1 MFFKGQMKNIV
12 ILGSTGTIGQN
23 TLEVVR
29 KSGGRFRVLGLACR
43 ENKTLLAGQIREFR
57 PAYVYFE
64 KSDPAFERK
73 FPRVQFLCGEK
84 GLEKIAS
91 LKKADIVICAIPGI
105 STLKAVCSAIRG
117 KKVIGLATKEIL
129 VVAGHIIDR
138 LKRKYGALILP
149 VDSEHNAV
157 FQALEGV
164 KREDIK
170 RIYLTASGGPFGGRP
185 AGKNV
190 ALKDVLQHPVWKMGR
205 KITVDS
211 ATMMNK
217 AFEIIE
223 AHYLFGLPAEK
234 IDVLIHPEALIH
246 GLVELNDGTIKG
258 VFSSPDMK
266 FPINHVMDYPSRK
279 KTPWQFIDFSKMQ
292 KLTLSSA
299 DRNSAWFSLAVAA
312 IERKGSL
319 PVVLNAAN
327 EEAVNLFLHGKIKF
341 NSIIDIV
348 QKIVRSHRIKKQVSL
363 EDIFEIDRWAKTK
376 VKELTKDKAV
386 YRV

>member
-1 MFFKGQMKNIV
+1 MKNIV

-29 KSGGRFRVLGLACR
+29 KGRGRFKVLGLACR
-43 ENKTLLAGQIREFR
+43 ENKNLLARQIREFR
-57 PAYVYFE
+57 PEYVYFE
-64 KSDPAFERK
+64 KCDRVFERRFPGVK
-73 FPRVQFLCGEK
+73 FLYGEK

-91 LKKADIVICAIPGI
+91 LKSADIVICAIPGI

-129 VVAGHIIDR
+129 VVAGQIVNR
-138 LKRKYGALILP
+138 LSRKYGSRILP

-157 FQALEGV
+157 FQALDGI
-164 KREDIK
+164 KKEDIRK
-170 RIYLTASGGPFGGRP
+170 IYLTASGGPFGGRP

-190 ALKDVLQHPVWKMGR
+190 TVKDVLKHPVWKMGK

-223 AHYLFGLPAEK
+223 AHYLFGLPAGK

-246 GLVELNDGTIKG
+246 GMAELNDGTIKG

-266 FPINHVMDYPSRK
+266 FPINYVLDFPCRK
-279 KTPWQFIDFSKMQ
+279 NTPWQFVDFSKMR
-292 KLTLSSA
+292 KLTLSAA
-299 DRNSAWFSLAVAA
+299 DRSSAWFSLAVAA
-312 IERKGSL
+312 IEKKGSL

-327 EEAVNLFLHGKIKF
+327 EEAVSLFLQGKIKF
-341 NSIIDIV
+341 DGIIDIV
-348 QKIVRSHRIKKQVSL
+348 QKIVRSHRVKRQVSL
-363 EDIFEIDRWAKTK
+363 EEIFKIDAWAKTK
-376 VKELTKDKAV
+376 VRELVKDKKTV
-386 YRV
+386 YSV